1 MAERGSTMKSLKR
14 AGVLALALAG
24 VLGLSLGVKADPNPW
39 TTNKDFAAFGAG
51 DTTISVTASTL
62 DTVFFGMPA
71 SYVSVSSLTASMNI
85 STRAVGSAATI
96 RNVGGGTSNP
106 RTGLPV
112 VDYELVAITAATGEY
127 VSRVYDA
134 SCNAIYYGVIIDGQ
148 STGSVLVE
156 WSRCAQ

>member
-1 MAERGSTMKSLKR
+1 MSGLKR
-14 AGVLALALAG
+14 AGVLVLALAG
-24 VLGLSLGVKADPNPW
+24 LVVASLQVQADPNPL
-39 TTNKDFAAFGAG
+39 TTNKDFSAFGAG

-71 SYVSVSSLTASMNI
+71 SYVAVTSLTASMSI
-85 STRAVGSAATI
+85 ATDAMGSAATI
-96 RNVGGGTSNP
+96 RNVGNMTRNP
-106 RTGLPV
+106 RTGYPV
-112 VDYELVAITAATGEY
+112 VDYELVTITAATGEY

-148 STGSVLVE
+148 ASGTVLVE